1 MKVEMSCVLSE
12 QAEGLVVSSGS
23 HLEETFLSSSA
34 IVWDPLFMEESRN
47 LEIPI
52 WLGGESGQ
60 RKRYLRSLEQDLLS
74 ELGPDWRQK
83 IQSKQP
89 AA

>member
-1 MKVEMSCVLSE
+1 
-12 QAEGLVVSSGS
+12 
-23 HLEETFLSSSA
+23 
-34 IVWDPLFMEESRN
+34 MEESRN

-52 WLGGESGQ
+52 WFGGESGQ

-83 IQSKQP
+83 IQSKQQ